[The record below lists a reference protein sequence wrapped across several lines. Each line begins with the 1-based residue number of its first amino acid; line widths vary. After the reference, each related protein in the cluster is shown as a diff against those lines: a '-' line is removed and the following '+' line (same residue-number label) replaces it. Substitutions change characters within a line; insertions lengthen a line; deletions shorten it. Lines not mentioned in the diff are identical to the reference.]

1 MEIFVK
7 CLENCSNLES
17 VNLQGNSLGEN
28 SAEKISAVLQNS
40 ETIKYLNFENN
51 NIGTNGIIVS
61 IIIMIVNYKKF
72 VIL

>member
-7 CLENCSNLES
+7 CLENCSSLES